1 MRFPKSYFWI
11 LVAFICVPI
20 NCYSLGKA
28 LERQDASGQTFLLFG
43 VTLINLFMV
52 KTEEEEFKSK
62 DDSAMAKIQSL
73 NKDELK
79 ETF

>member
-1 MRFPKSYFWI
+1 
-11 LVAFICVPI
+11 
-20 NCYSLGKA
+20 
-28 LERQDASGQTFLLFG
+28 
-43 VTLINLFMV
+43 MV

>member
-1 MRFPKSYFWI
+1 
-11 LVAFICVPI
+11 
-20 NCYSLGKA
+20 LGKA

-62 DDSAMAKIQSL
+62 DNSAMAKIQSL